1 MDCAQIDL
9 YEFLTE
15 AELQH
20 YYNAVKNELKIT
32 NASQFKYAT
41 DEDLKSIS
49 MSRPEIRRLRKF
61 YEKHFPHGYLS
72 KIKRLLQAP
81 TAIVKRDE
89 SSGSGAGGSTGTLG
103 NASST
108 PGNLNSS
115 SGAIN
120 KNNSSPSKAPNNK
133 HIIPADAISVNKKL
147 GTGEFGIV
155 QQGVWTNGTER
166 IQVAIKCLCRER
178 MQSNPMEFLKEAAI
192 MHSIEH
198 ENIVRLYGV
207 VLATDSLMLVTEL
220 AHLRSLFECLKDA
233 GLRVS
238 FLTVPT
244 LCEFALQICNG
255 MRYLENKR
263 LIHRDLAARN
273 ILVFSKNKVKISDF
287 GLSRALGVGKDYYK
301 TNFNVNLKLP
311 IAWCAPECINYL
323 RFTNASDVWAYG
335 VCLWEMFSYG
345 FQPWAALTGLQ
356 ILEAI
361 DAPNYQ
367 RLEQPECCP
376 REYYNLMMKCWQDD
390 PSKRPKFNEIYEM
403 LPEMKPEQLKAVDNC
418 LESKTKDHLIYRQND
433 IITVLDRNTG
443 TPFWKGVLN
452 SGKTGLFNPSNTV
465 AYVEG
470 LPTLNRESFSRST
483 SDRASSKRKLRTE
496 MISKP
501 QNDFKH
507 TGHVGIDGASFG
519 DIAFLGSSQN
529 YNHVPRQIVTPYKP
543 SEDIEQTPLLLPP
556 TPTSPDSLQT
566 ASGYFADDSQ
576 HSTSTMNPSFI
587 PSTENTP
594 KNFTNTNRQSN
605 TFEFPTDHTN
615 TNTNPFSMHKAGED
629 NANMTMALQNNNYG
643 VENKEQLS
651 WRQSLT
657 AANRQSESFDE
668 PHQYHEIS
676 DDDEM
681 TPDKLDFGP
690 SLLDEINSMFGS
702 MTATTGTTLT
712 TTTTH
717 NKNAEID
724 NSNTNTNTHNKR
736 GDFSDLTSKLIRKN
750 SAGATKKSKN
760 SCGVVKPISV
770 KDERILNQAIEIAN
784 EISARSMCSLV
795 SDQPPPSTQSPK
807 RKFSFR
813 FPHLSNHPS
822 SVEKAQTNIGLN
834 TAGVG
839 TASSTSHLHT
849 LSPNSK
855 KKNFTEELK
864 SIPDLQCFRSMSSDL
879 NNLTTSTSTVDI
891 RIPLFDKKSSD
902 FCFEKSREILS
913 RPLTFGSQII
923 ASDNT
928 NSIPPSLEEYKDSFA
943 SVDRGE
949 DSRKKT
955 LNENLFDIENTLKA
969 LNLDFMHTYTDLDKT
984 DSDETILNDQFSS
997 IVSSIDDEIS
1007 SAAGSLK
1014 STGVF
1019 NYNNGKNTTTTTFDF
1034 NAATTHLDKHLQ
1046 YMKNAQANNQNVGT
1060 VAEKCCSTPDTGFA
1074 SRDTISLSRRSSQKS
1089 SYSPQDSYFSPSACN
1104 GIAGFPLPYK
1114 NGAQRY
1120 NSENVTSPF
1129 RGSQITPHE
1138 NSTTSEIIGEE
1149 GREAY
1154 KSLIERKPLLNAA
1167 AAACLLG
1174 QLDPHIDRLN
1184 MTKTLPRRSM
1194 QRDEFCLSHGVN
1206 NFTTSPRF
1214 NGDIDRDLMIPPL
1227 QNAPR
1232 PTTLP
1237 TRGAANRA
1245 RKAELGLLPSSQQ
1258 RDSVDSSHSIVAAKT
1273 SDNISPCESPSY
1285 VTNTASF
1292 KLPDSTPA
1300 DLNPLPVPPKEGK
1313 KHIQTNPK
1321 RHVRKYPLILPANG
1335 VQRTLNKVIGTE
1347 NTNLCNM
1354 AVTVNMTP
1362 SLCIKKT
1369 SQIATPTS
1377 PSAAA
1382 AAAADYENFKNNER
1396 NYQNVEHSTADDS
1409 ASLQFESILEADFNK
1424 DQVLHTPDVTDGF
1437 YNFSI
1442 QKEHYHKSKEVEYDP
1457 KKLTGLYVNEDELR
1471 NLDIDGNLEKL
1482 KVNAAE
1488 HIRKIEI
1495 QNGMKMK
1502 TPPKQ
1507 EEQIVVEKLD
1517 EIKTQTATLN
1527 MPSPSSVKRTQKS
1540 EENVDEEFKSRISPP
1555 VGNANTKRL
1564 FYVKTAK
1571 NELAGHALFQK
1582 VRESADKA
1590 AAVQTSDNEA
1600 QRHSTQML
1608 KTDITEGEFFTA
1620 AVNRLGASNSVSCED
1635 LLEFA
1640 DKKPKG
1646 RERGIDSDEVRIM
1659 VKVLGKD
1666 TTPERCLASL
1676 EFINWDVHKAIKILK
1691 LQNILNT
1698 LNLTL
1703 ADTVDHLQSCDWDLH
1718 TTARRLKIMKT

>member
-376 REYYNLMMKCWQDD
+376 REHYNLMMKCWQDD

-657 AANRQSESFDE
+657 GANRQSESFDE

-702 MTATTGTTLT
+702 MTATTSTTLT
-712 TTTTH
+712 TTITH

-913 RPLTFGSQII
+913 RPLTFGSQIL

-928 NSIPPSLEEYKDSFA
+928 SSVPPTLEEYKDSFA

-1060 VAEKCCSTPDTGFA
+1060 AAEKCCSTPDTGFA

-1104 GIAGFPLPYK
+1104 GIACFPLPYK
-1114 NGAQRY
+1114 NGSQRY

-1138 NSTTSEIIGEE
+1138 NSTTSVYSPKQLKLEEDDSCNRGHSKLRLRSMSFTDNLNPVSESYKYDKRRDQCTKHSQSSDDATSHRRGQIYKPRSIKARTLRRLSYNPITAAATSSSSSSEEESVHSIDCSIARSECDIRSRALISLNKRRRQGMTRKLFDGPHHDDHEQIIGAPNKLYGSNVSIKSAPHYNYGLANTRSGFNSATSRFMYKQQTYDESL
-1149 GREAY
+1149 AY
-1154 KSLIERKPLLNAA
+1154 DERIYDFGGSGAVAVAKGPNQNINNSKSNATA
-1167 AAACLLG
+1167 L
-1174 QLDPHIDRLN
+1174 
-1184 MTKTLPRRSM
+1184 
-1194 QRDEFCLSHGVN
+1194 
-1206 NFTTSPRF
+1206 FTTSKVLR
-1214 NGDIDRDLMIPPL
+1214 
-1227 QNAPR
+1227 
-1232 PTTLP
+1232 
-1237 TRGAANRA
+1237 
-1245 RKAELGLLPSSQQ
+1245 SSGN
-1258 RDSVDSSHSIVAAKT
+1258 SGSGSGSSSATSSAVAAY
-1273 SDNISPCESPSY
+1273 SG
-1285 VTNTASF
+1285 
-1292 KLPDSTPA
+1292 
-1300 DLNPLPVPPKEGK
+1300 LN
-1313 KHIQTNPK
+1313 N
-1321 RHVRKYPLILPANG
+1321 
-1335 VQRTLNKVIGTE
+1335 
-1347 NTNLCNM
+1347 
-1354 AVTVNMTP
+1354 
-1362 SLCIKKT
+1362 
-1369 SQIATPTS
+1369 
-1377 PSAAA
+1377 SAFP
-1382 AAAADYENFKNNER
+1382 EF
-1396 NYQNVEHSTADDS
+1396 
-1409 ASLQFESILEADFNK
+1409 
-1424 DQVLHTPDVTDGF
+1424 DV
-1437 YNFSI
+1437 SR
-1442 QKEHYHKSKEVEYDP
+1442 
-1457 KKLTGLYVNEDELR
+1457 LTGLSPTS
-1471 NLDIDGNLEKL
+1471 NLANTLPET
-1482 KVNAAE
+1482 N
-1488 HIRKIEI
+1488 R
-1495 QNGMKMK
+1495 
-1502 TPPKQ
+1502 TPPSSLSLTQINSTMVGCNTEFQWPEKIHASTVKQ
-1507 EEQIVVEKLD
+1507 NDLLWRQQQQLDYNAYNDYRSHPSSTLSSSTSDSEQFEYRSEYMPPRIP
-1517 EIKTQTATLN
+1517 
-1527 MPSPSSVKRTQKS
+1527 PSPA
-1540 EENVDEEFKSRISPP
+1540 P
-1555 VGNANTKRL
+1555 
-1564 FYVKTAK
+1564 
-1571 NELAGHALFQK
+1571 
-1582 VRESADKA
+1582 
-1590 AAVQTSDNEA
+1590 
-1600 QRHSTQML
+1600 
-1608 KTDITEGEFFTA
+1608 
-1620 AVNRLGASNSVSCED
+1620 
-1635 LLEFA
+1635 
-1640 DKKPKG
+1640 
-1646 RERGIDSDEVRIM
+1646 
-1659 VKVLGKD
+1659 
-1666 TTPERCLASL
+1666 
-1676 EFINWDVHKAIKILK
+1676 
-1691 LQNILNT
+1691 
-1698 LNLTL
+1698 
-1703 ADTVDHLQSCDWDLH
+1703 
-1718 TTARRLKIMKT
+1718 